1 MEALMAL
8 ENIIRDEDVTRYFK
22 VSRESQFSIDLRTS
36 REGLLQSSP
45 PQQQSE
51 EGHLPKLFKEAVQY
65 VLPRALHEPI
75 YHYFYYCNML
85 SVSPQ

>member
-8 ENIIRDEDVTRYFK
+8 ESIIQDEEVTRYLK
-22 VSRESQFSIDLRTS
+22 VSQEKLKTGCD
-36 REGLLQSSP
+36 GLPPCLQQKSD
-45 PQQQSE
+45 

-75 YHYFYYCNML
+75 YHFFYYCNML
-85 SVSPQ
+85 SVSLLAL